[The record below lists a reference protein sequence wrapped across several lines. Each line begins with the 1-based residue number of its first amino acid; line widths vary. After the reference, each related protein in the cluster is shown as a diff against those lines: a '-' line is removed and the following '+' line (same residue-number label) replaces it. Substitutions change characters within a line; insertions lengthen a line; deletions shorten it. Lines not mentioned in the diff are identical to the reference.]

1 MSIDL
6 ILIVISSFFVFYGYT
21 QGFIKQL
28 SKLLA
33 GFIAYILAK
42 VFHLS
47 IHNYLIE
54 NKWINE
60 NTSTIISYVFLIIF
74 FFICIKF
81 LTGLLETFFKAIG
94 LNFTNEIAGSVLGL
108 FKAVFILS
116 LVCYFLV
123 TVSILN
129 KPFPTKDFSYFEMLY
144 QLGSMLIKSYVN

>member
-33 GFIAYILAK
+33 GFIAYFLSKI
-42 VFHLS
+42 FHLP
-47 IHNYLIE
+47 IHKFLTE
-54 NKWINE
+54 NQWINE
-60 NTSTIISYVFLIIF
+60 NTSTLISYILIILF

-81 LTGLLETFFKAIG
+81 LTGLLETFLKTIG

-116 LVCYFLV
+116 LICYFLV
-123 TVSILN
+123 SVSILN
-129 KPFPTKDFSYFEMLY
+129 KPLPTKDFSYFEMLY